1 MTPEKIRQLGEEI
14 QKLKEKILKYEKRLE
29 QLETQKTEAENL
41 LIIRAVRSVNVS
53 PEQLKEL
60 LKSIDPKRTE
70 DDENEDV

>member
-1 MTPEKIRQLGEEI
+1 MTPEKIRQLDEEI

-53 PEQLKEL
+53 PEELQEL
-60 LKSIDPKRTE
+60 LKTISQRKTE
-70 DDENEDV
+70 DDEDV